1 MRKERIGTNIIVMT
15 SHDETSAGN
24 PSGVTG
30 DTAAA
35 GEKVSEDIGFEES
48 LEKLN
53 YLADKIK
60 EPGTN
65 LEDSLAYYEE
75 AMKYY
80 EICNK
85 ILKTAE
91 QKIET
96 IEEVRP

>member
-30 DTAAA
+30 DTGAA

-48 LEKLN
+48 LAKLN

>member
-24 PSGVTG
+24 PSGVTR
-30 DTAAA
+30 DTDGA
-35 GEKVSEDIGFEES
+35 GKKISEDIGFEES
-48 LEKLN
+48 LERLN

>member
-30 DTAAA
+30 DTGVA

-53 YLADKIK
+53 YLANKIK

>member
-30 DTAAA
+30 DTGAA
-35 GEKVSEDIGFEES
+35 GKKVSEDIRFEES

>member
-15 SHDETSAGN
+15 SHDETSVGN

-30 DTAAA
+30 DTGAA

-48 LEKLN
+48 LERLN

-65 LEDSLAYYEE
+65 LENSLTYYEE

>member
-24 PSGVTG
+24 PSVVTEN
-30 DTAAA
+30 TEAV

-53 YLADKIK
+53 YLANKIK

>member
-24 PSGVTG
+24 PSVVTG
-30 DTAAA
+30 DTGAA
-35 GEKVSEDIGFEES
+35 GEKISEDIGFEES
-48 LEKLN
+48 LERLN

>member
-1 MRKERIGTNIIVMT
+1 MER
-15 SHDETSAGN
+15 
-24 PSGVTG
+24 
-30 DTAAA
+30 
-35 GEKVSEDIGFEES
+35 
-48 LEKLN
+48 LN

>member
-30 DTAAA
+30 DTGAA
-35 GEKVSEDIGFEES
+35 GEKISEDIGFEES
-48 LEKLN
+48 LERLN

-75 AMKYY
+75 AMKYRLVDR
-80 EICNK
+80 K
-85 ILKTAE
+85 S
-91 QKIET
+91 
-96 IEEVRP
+96 VV

>member
-1 MRKERIGTNIIVMT
+1 MRKEIIGTNIIVMT

-24 PSGVTG
+24 PSGVTEN
-30 DTAAA
+30 TEAV
-35 GEKVSEDIGFEES
+35 GEKASEDIGFEES

-53 YLADKIK
+53 YLANKIK

-80 EICNK
+80 DICNK